1 MTKAEID
8 TMREYLQLD
17 TTIPSGLRWI
27 KSTNGRIRPGQP
39 AGSPN
44 SDGYYQFRLHRKH
57 YKCHRVILLL
67 NEIHPPTGCTEVDHL
82 DRNPANNLLSNLC
95 WVDRAANVRNC
106 GVKGQ
111 IPWRYVSPAFDRL
124 KSQYV
129 HPVTKRKI
137 HVGTYDDP
145 YEAHCQALAH
155 RLENHWITQ

>member
-1 MTKAEID
+1 MTRTELE
-8 TMREYLQLD
+8 MLHEYLRLD
-17 TTIPSGLRWI
+17 PTIPSGLRWL
-27 KSTNGRIRPGQP
+27 KSTNGRIKPEQP

-67 NEIHPPTGCTEVDHL
+67 NGVHPTKGCTEVDHI
-82 DRNPANNLLSNLC
+82 DRNPANNLISNLH

-111 IPWRYVSPAFDRL
+111 TPWRYVSPAFGRL

-129 HPVTKRKI
+129 HPATKKKT
-137 HVGTYDDP
+137 HVGTYDNA

-155 RLENHWITQ
+155 RLENHWINQ

>member
-1 MTKAEID
+1 MTKTEIEVL
-8 TMREYLQLD
+8 REYLQLD
-17 TTIPSGLRWI
+17 PTLPSGLRWI
-27 KSTNGRIRPGQP
+27 KSTNGRIRAGQP

-67 NEIHPPTGCTEVDHL
+67 NGIEPPAGCIEVDHL
-82 DRNPANNLLSNLC
+82 DRNPANNLLSNLR
-95 WVDRAANVRNC
+95 WVDRASNVRNC
-106 GVKGQ
+106 GVKGR
-111 IPWRYVSPAFDRL
+111 IPWRYVSPAFGRL

-137 HVGTYDDP
+137 HVGTYDDA

>member
-1 MTKAEID
+1 MTRTELE
-8 TMREYLQLD
+8 MLHEYLRLD
-17 TTIPSGLRWI
+17 PTIPSGLRWL
-27 KSTNGRIRPGQP
+27 KSTNGRIKPEQP

-67 NEIHPPTGCTEVDHL
+67 NGVHPTKGCTEVDHI
-82 DRNPANNLLSNLC
+82 DRNPANNLIANLR

-111 IPWRYVSPAFDRL
+111 TPWRYVSPAFGRL

-129 HPVTKRKI
+129 HPTTKKKT
-137 HVGTYDDP
+137 HVGTYDNA
-145 YEAHCQALAH
+145 YEAHCRALAH
-155 RLENHWITQ
+155 RLENHWIN

>member
-8 TMREYLQLD
+8 VLSEYLQLD
-17 TTIPSGLRWI
+17 PTIPSGLRWI
-27 KSTNGRIRPGQP
+27 KPTNGRIKAGQP

-67 NEIHPPTGCTEVDHL
+67 NGIEPPAGCIEVDHL
-82 DRNPANNLLSNLC
+82 DRNPANNLLSNLR
-95 WVDRAANVRNC
+95 WVDRASNVRNC
-106 GVKGQ
+106 GVKGR
-111 IPWRYVSPAFDRL
+111 IPWRYVSPAFSRL

-137 HVGTYDDP
+137 HVGTYDDA

>member
-1 MTKAEID
+1 MTRTELE
-8 TMREYLQLD
+8 MLREYLRLD
-17 TTIPSGLRWI
+17 PTIPSGLCWI
-27 KSTNGRIRPGQP
+27 KSTNGRIKPGQP

-67 NEIHPPTGCTEVDHL
+67 NGVHPPREGAEVDHI
-82 DRNPANNLLSNLC
+82 DRNSANNLISNLR

-111 IPWRYVSPAFDRL
+111 ILWRYVSPAFGRL

-129 HPVTKRKI
+129 HPATKKKT
-137 HVGTYDDP
+137 HVGTYDNA

-155 RLENHWITQ
+155 RLENHWINQ